1 MPIRVCQQLW
11 ANANTAHGCWP
22 TLVGMAFTE
31 RSAQTRAA
39 ILAAAQ
45 GRFAVEGYERATI
58 RAIAA
63 DAGIDPSM
71 VIRYFGSK
79 AELYAAASAIDLAV
93 PDLPPDQ
100 AAHRYAKAF
109 LDRWEAGE
117 NAAEAILLRTA
128 PTHPESAQRVQE
140 IFGTQI
146 VPALR
151 AAFPDDPDI
160 EPRAALVLSQTL
172 GVAYVRY
179 LLGIEPLASMDPAVI
194 AAAVGRAIQSHL
206 TAPLEPGD

>member
-1 MPIRVCQQLW
+1 
-11 ANANTAHGCWP
+11 
-22 TLVGMAFTE
+22 MAFTE

-45 GRFAVEGYERATI
+45 GRFAAEGYERATI

-79 AELYAAASAIDLAV
+79 ADLYAAASAIDLSV
-93 PDLPPDQ
+93 PELTPGQ
-100 AAHRYAKAF
+100 AAREYAEAMVE
-109 LDRWEAGE
+109 RWEKGD
-117 NAAEAILLRTA
+117 NAAEAVLLRTA

-140 IFGTQI
+140 IFDTQI

-151 AAFPDDPDI
+151 AALPGDPDV
-160 EPRAALVLSQTL
+160 ERRAALVLSQTL
-172 GVAYVRY
+172 GLVYVRY
-179 LLGIEPLASMDPAVI
+179 LLRIEPLASMDPAEV
-194 AAAVGRAIQSHL
+194 AAAVARSLERHL
-206 TAPLEPGD
+206 D